1 MSNGYYPHKSVARL
15 VLESILLAVV
25 FIRKERCG

>member
-1 MSNGYYPHKSVARL
+1 MSNGYYPKSVARL